1 MKGVRKGHSL
11 KWEVEENCLMP
22 MPHRESEPPAPPRI
36 RLLDHDNAISIPPE
50 LDSLIDVLNTLDERL
65 DPLARAIAVIIHEV
79 YHYSEY
85 PISKFG
91 LFAKAME
98 FVSIAIAVGLLQ
110 ASTFAPAKDINFYAL
125 QQGAICRNG
134 ALKEFLPV
142 ACTEGLSHQKLLWAA
157 ATLWGGA
164 SADSQG
170 GIAVGNWVMGIVA
183 PHCTI
188 VLEILRDPISFA
200 RSRMSGPMLVL
211 LRGSMP
217 LLPRSARSGFVL
229 AADVAHNS
237 RKPFDCSLKANAI
250 DLFDLRGSLAGIGR
264 INPENE
270 LVITI
275 EPNIE
280 SGSSASVFCGW
291 FAGDLNFELDPLVT
305 FNNLIRRPPS
315 SKLPYNVSGNCAV
328 MSQMDLID
336 TNHFQLA
343 NGAAVF
349 NTHGDPAWLL
359 VAAGCAKDGFAI
371 ILQGSTGD
379 ACRVICEFSVWRGD
393 KGKMLIWFE
402 P

>member
-1 MKGVRKGHSL
+1 MKV
-11 KWEVEENCLMP
+11 
-22 MPHRESEPPAPPRI
+22 
-36 RLLDHDNAISIPPE
+36 
-50 LDSLIDVLNTLDERL
+50 
-65 DPLARAIAVIIHEV
+65 
-79 YHYSEY
+79 
-85 PISKFG
+85 
-91 LFAKAME
+91 
-98 FVSIAIAVGLLQ
+98 VSIAISVGILQ
-110 ASTFAPAKDINFYAL
+110 VSTFAPAKDINFYAI
-125 QQGAICRNG
+125 QQGAIRRNG
-134 ALKEFLPV
+134 ALEEFLPV
-142 ACTEGLSHQKLLWAA
+142 ACTEGFSHQHLLWAA
-157 ATLWGGA
+157 AALWGGA
-164 SADSQG
+164 SAETQG
-170 GIAVGNWVMGIVA
+170 GVAVGSRVMGIVA

-200 RSRMSGPMLVL
+200 RSRMSGPILVL

>member
-1 MKGVRKGHSL
+1 M
-11 KWEVEENCLMP
+11 
-22 MPHRESEPPAPPRI
+22 
-36 RLLDHDNAISIPPE
+36 
-50 LDSLIDVLNTLDERL
+50 
-65 DPLARAIAVIIHEV
+65 

-157 ATLWGGA
+157 ATLWDGA

-170 GIAVGNWVMGIVA
+170 GIAVGDRVMGILA

-229 AADVAHNS
+229 AADVAHIS
-237 RKPFDCSLKANAI
+237 RVPFDCGLKANAI
-250 DLFDLRGSLAGIGR
+250 DVSELPDSLAGSER
-264 INPENE
+264 LNPENE

-305 FNNLIRRPPS
+305 FNNLIRRPHS
-315 SKLPYNVSGNCAV
+315 RQLADSAYLGNYAV
-328 MSQMDLID
+328 MSPTDLMDM
-336 TNHFQLA
+336 THFQLA
-343 NGAAVF
+343 NGRAIF
-349 NTHGDPAWLL
+349 NAHGDPAWLL
-359 VAAGCAKDGFAI
+359 VAAGCAKDGCAVV
-371 ILQGSTGD
+371 LQGSIDD
-379 ACRVICEFSVWRGD
+379 ACRVIPRLIFDE
-393 KGKMLIWFE
+393 KGEGKICIWFRA
-402 P
+402 